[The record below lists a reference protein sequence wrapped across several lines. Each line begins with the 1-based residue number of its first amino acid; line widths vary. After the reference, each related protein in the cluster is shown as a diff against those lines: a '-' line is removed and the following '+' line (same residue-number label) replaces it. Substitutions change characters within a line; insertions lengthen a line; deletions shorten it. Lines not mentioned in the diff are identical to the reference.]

1 MTASG
6 SRSGFTLIEV
16 LVAMVVAVA
25 AFSIIAQGFSTG
37 GRAAAASQA
46 STQAVV
52 LAQRVLADLEAGA
65 IAADASTSGDFSDA
79 PDFKYSTSSA
89 ADEPGLRLVT
99 VTVKWTEQ
107 NQERTYVLTRLLRE
121 RTRTP

>member
-1 MTASG
+1 VRT
-6 SRSGFTLIEV
+6 RSGFTLIEV

-25 AFSIIAQGFSTG
+25 AFSVIAQGFTTG
-37 GRAAAASQA
+37 GHAAAASQA

-65 IAADASTSGDFSDA
+65 IAADQSTSGDFSDA
-79 PDFKYSTSSA
+79 PDYKYSTSSA
-89 ADEPGLRLVT
+89 ADEPGLRH
-99 VTVKWTEQ
+99 VTVKVTWTEQ
-107 NQERTYVLTRLLRE
+107 AQERTYVLTRLLRE